1 MVKDPDDLE
10 EEVVVEDLSP
20 HGILDRVRANDPTLT
35 IVKCPHWDDYC
46 HTENILDGV
55 RDMVWRAY
63 MDYLVDLFVALQQN
77 TQAKFLNLWMWGVG
91 MKTIKSKTMTNGRNY
106 RCALILRVFLL

>member
-1 MVKDPDDLE
+1 M
-10 EEVVVEDLSP
+10 
-20 HGILDRVRANDPTLT
+20 ILRRRRRWRTCHLTVSSTGSLAVRANDPTLT

-77 TQAKFLNLWMWGVG
+77 TQAKFLNLWMWVVG

-106 RCALILRVFLL
+106 RCAFILRVFLF